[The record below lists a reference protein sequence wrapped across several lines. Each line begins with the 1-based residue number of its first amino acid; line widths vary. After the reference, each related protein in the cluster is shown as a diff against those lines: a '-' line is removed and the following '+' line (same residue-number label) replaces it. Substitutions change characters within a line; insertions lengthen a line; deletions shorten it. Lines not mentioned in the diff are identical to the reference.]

1 MRVKMVAPYFCSR
14 CGTET
19 DEPLGKC
26 PRCGRRLQ
34 KTGTVRALGWVLV
47 VLGGLLS
54 AFMAWLFV
62 YFTRLIAHSDDPG
75 ATTRFTGTAS
85 DATFAYGVFGVVL
98 ALGLTFVLAGVW
110 QIVYG
115 RRNKKIVF
123 VALALVAV
131 FYALGLYA
139 RGRP

>member
-1 MRVKMVAPYFCSR
+1 MLLLWKRN
-14 CGTET
+14 
-19 DEPLGKC
+19 
-26 PRCGRRLQ
+26 
-34 KTGTVRALGWVLV
+34 
-47 VLGGLLS
+47 GGGS
-54 AFMAWLFV
+54 GASGHD
-62 YFTRLIAHSDDPG
+62 RERISDPG

>member
-1 MRVKMVAPYFCSR
+1 MVAPYFCNR
-14 CGTET
+14 CGAET
-19 DEPLGKC
+19 DEPLGNC
-26 PRCGRRLQ
+26 PRCGRQ
-34 KTGTVRALGWVLV
+34 FHKTSTIRGLGLALV
-47 VLGGLLS
+47 VLGGGLTAS
-54 AFMAWLFV
+54 MAWLTLLV
-62 YFTRLIAHSDDPG
+62 SRIIEHSDDPG